1 MTGLVEL
8 GFTIIGEAAARQ
20 QSIRDNAQ
28 GFDENKTAAEKG
40 GTYAG
45 KALETFEKES
55 GVKVVSKKNFLEED
69 KKSLKKLLSFRKKKK
84 KD

>member
-1 MTGLVEL
+1 MQTLNCAHTEGCLR
-8 GFTIIGEAAARQ
+8 II

-55 GVKVVSKKNFLEED
+55 GMKVVSKKNFLEED
-69 KKSLKKLLSFRKKKK
+69 KKSRKKWLSFRKKKK